1 MQFVH
6 AFMRVLVFVLH
17 PTSCPRLGL
26 SSSTTWWRKSRRR
39 RKRGRGEGGQGGGCE
54 GIRQPVP
61 SLPSSPRLA
70 LCDLI
75 TRPLV
80 GTAALM
86 LPGPANKFAFPSSKG
101 KTATPMGRMRS
112 TAHYVCIIYVCM
124 QMWRRARKWLGC
136 SPVTYR
142 WSSGGRYPVSRG
154 ATKAHFHCSVL
165 LNKMLENRKQFKHN
179 FPVWSEVWI
188 DFILTE
194 RHQKMLI
201 YTVHFQIY

>member
-1 MQFVH
+1 MQMQFVH

-39 RKRGRGEGGQGGGCE
+39 RRKRWRGGEGGQGGGCE

-61 SLPSSPRLA
+61 SLPSSPGLT

-101 KTATPMGRMRS
+101 KTATPVGRMRS
-112 TAHYVCIIYVCM
+112 TAHYVCIIYARM
-124 QMWRRARKWLGC
+124 QMRRHAWKWLGC
-136 SPVTYR
+136 SPVTHR
-142 WSSGGRYPVSRG
+142 WSSGGR
-154 ATKAHFHCSVL
+154 
-165 LNKMLENRKQFKHN
+165 
-179 FPVWSEVWI
+179 
-188 DFILTE
+188 
-194 RHQKMLI
+194 
-201 YTVHFQIY
+201 